1 MFPAPEELAPP
12 ITSLQMSWQPSANR
26 QMLAARA
33 ELLAGIRRFF
43 SRAGVLEVET
53 PVCSAHATTDPALK
67 SLTTDYT
74 GPGAPSGRLLYL
86 HTSPEFP
93 MKRLLAAG
101 SGPIY
106 QICRVFRDGESGRF
120 HNPEFTLLE
129 WYRIGSD
136 LDATMRETAE
146 LVNSLLPQPRA
157 VERLSYRGAFQRY
170 LGIDPHFGTADDLRT
185 EAIRAGI
192 AGSDT
197 LALSDRDAWL
207 DLLLTHTVEPHL
219 GRGNLTLLYDYPA
232 TQAALARVRPGDPP
246 VAERFELYAEGM
258 ELANGFSE
266 LADAREQRRRFE
278 SDLERRRQ
286 EGAAEVP
293 IDENLLAALES
304 GLPDCCGVALGVDRL
319 LLLITGAGHIDEV
332 LSFPLERA

>member
-1 MFPAPEELAPP
+1 
-12 ITSLQMSWQPSANR
+12 MSWRPSANR
-26 QMLAARA
+26 PMLAARA

-53 PVCSAHATTDPALK
+53 PVCSARATTDPALK
-67 SLTTDYT
+67 SLETDFS
-74 GPGAPSGRLLYL
+74 GPGAPAGKRLYL

-106 QICRVFRDGESGRF
+106 QVCRVFRDGESGRL

-129 WYRIGSD
+129 WYRPGYD
-136 LDATMRETAE
+136 LDAMMRETAE

-157 VERLSYRGAFQRY
+157 VERLSYGEAFRRH
-170 LGIDPHFGTADDLRT
+170 LGIDPHSGTADDLRA
-185 EAIRAGI
+185 EAMRAGI
-192 AGSDT
+192 AGSD
-197 LALSDRDAWL
+197 ALMLPDRDAWL
-207 DLLLTHTVEPHL
+207 DLLLTHAVEPYL

-258 ELANGFSE
+258 ELANGFQE
-266 LADAREQRRRFE
+266 LADAKEQRRRFE
-278 SDLERRRQ
+278 ADLEKRQ
-286 EGAAEVP
+286 REGKESIP
-293 IDENLLAALES
+293 MDENLLAALES

-319 LLLITGAGHIDEV
+319 LLLITGAGRIDEV
-332 LSFPLERA
+332 LAFPLERA